1 MDILQGWN
9 LIRARMEL
17 RARRARPRGEA
28 TDGRPAVRNVGD
40 AEQGWDD
47 NALFVDISGVAIVGL
62 DFTSS
67 SSVS

>member
-1 MDILQGWN
+1 
-9 LIRARMEL
+9 
-17 RARRARPRGEA
+17 
-28 TDGRPAVRNVGD
+28 VGD